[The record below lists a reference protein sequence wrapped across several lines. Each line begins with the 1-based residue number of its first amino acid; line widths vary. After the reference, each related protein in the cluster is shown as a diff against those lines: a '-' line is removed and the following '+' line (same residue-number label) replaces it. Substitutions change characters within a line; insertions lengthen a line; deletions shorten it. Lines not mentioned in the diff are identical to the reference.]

1 MNREIFGATPGCQS
15 AHLRRACKF
24 LITGQV
30 KTIGETPMFFP
41 APEAGFF
48 CGIFAEKIHR
58 HNKVPSYRAVWDE
71 MFFSVSK
78 VCKFGAI

>member
-1 MNREIFGATPGCQS
+1 M
-15 AHLRRACKF
+15 
-24 LITGQV
+24 

-78 VCKFGAI
+78 VFWSDLTHDEQNPFKSEAGNADSCGKVVSLIYPV